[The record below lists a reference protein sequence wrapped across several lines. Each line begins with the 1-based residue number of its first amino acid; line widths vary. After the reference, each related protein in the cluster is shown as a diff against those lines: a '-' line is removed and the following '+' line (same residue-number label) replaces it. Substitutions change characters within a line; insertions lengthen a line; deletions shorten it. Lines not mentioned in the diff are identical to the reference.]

1 MKKGHIMKKFL
12 LTVFAACL
20 PLSAF
25 AESSHVDAVLKTMAF
40 YDANHERIAC
50 DTTGDIIICTDENE
64 KPYSGDAYAEEKI
77 DEPRYKAEFKM
88 SDGEISGPVR
98 IFEDGQLI
106 IETYYIRG
114 LQEGLETNYYPDG
127 KTYLVTGYLGG
138 KLHGLS
144 REYDQAGTL
153 ISLVNWK
160 DNKQDGEMKE
170 FYPNGNLKS
179 ISAWKDD
186 VQHGISVFYG
196 EDGRITEKTLWFH
209 GKVVKHY
216 SK

>member
-1 MKKGHIMKKFL
+1 MKKFL

-25 AESSHVDAVLKTMAF
+25 AGTSHVDAILKTMAF

-50 DTTGDIIICTDENE
+50 DATSDIIICTDENE
-64 KPYSGDAYAEEKI
+64 KPYSGDAFAEEKI
-77 DEPRYKAEFKM
+77 DEPKFKAELRM
-88 SDGEISGPVR
+88 NNGEISGPVR
-98 IFEDGQLI
+98 IYEDGKLI

-114 LQEGLETNYYPDG
+114 LQEGLETTYHSNG
-127 KTYLVTGYLGG
+127 KTHLITGYLGG

-144 REYDQAGTL
+144 REYDEIGTL
-153 ISLVNWK
+153 ITLVNWK
-160 DNKQDGEMKE
+160 DDKQDGEMKE

-179 ISAWKDD
+179 VSAWKND

-196 EDGRITEKTLWFH
+196 EDGRISEKTLWYH
-209 GKVVKHY
+209 GKVAKHY
-216 SK
+216 SL

>member
-1 MKKGHIMKKFL
+1 MKKFL
-12 LTVFAACL
+12 LTVFATCI

-25 AESSHVDAVLKTMAF
+25 AERNHVNDVLKTMAF

-50 DTTGDIIICTDENE
+50 DTTNDIIICNDEYE
-64 KPYSGDAYAEEKI
+64 KPYTGDAYAEEKTDNPI
-77 DEPRYKAEFKM
+77 FKAELKM
-88 SDGEISGPVR
+88 NDGEVNGPVK
-98 IFEDGQLI
+98 IYEDGKLI

-127 KTYLVTGYLGG
+127 KTYLITGYLGG

-144 REYDQAGTL
+144 REYDKNGTL

-179 ISAWKDD
+179 VSKWKDD
-186 VQHGISVFYG
+186 VQHGLSVFYN
-196 EDGRITEKTLWFH
+196 EDGRITEKTLWFK
-209 GKVVKHY
+209 GNAVKQY
-216 SK
+216 SE